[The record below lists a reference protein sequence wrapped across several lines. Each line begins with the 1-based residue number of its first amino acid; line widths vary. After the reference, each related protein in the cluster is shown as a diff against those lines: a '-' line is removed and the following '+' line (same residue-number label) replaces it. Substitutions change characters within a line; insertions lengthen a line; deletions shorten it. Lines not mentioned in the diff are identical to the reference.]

1 MQKAKQDVIDR
12 QRLAQRLFSLG
23 KKVLAKKQIEMRM
36 QEEINAVKES
46 YSDRL
51 ERRTDTIE
59 QMANELRLECED
71 SREELLTG
79 RKKSVETLFGRVG
92 WRKQGRRLKTQ
103 KGVKTDE
110 VADRLKENGHG
121 DLIRTVEKPDKRAIK
136 SALKEGRLTVDQLK
150 RMGLI
155 LRGGGEDWWYEID
168 EEHVREEMEES

>member
-1 MQKAKQDVIDR
+1 MQKAKQETIDR
-12 QRLAQRLFSLG
+12 QTLAQRLFALG

-36 QEEINAVKES
+36 QEKINAAKEAF
-46 YSDRL
+46 SDRL
-51 ERRTDTIE
+51 ERRTETIE

-79 RKKSVETLFGRVG
+79 RKKSVETLFGKIG

-110 VADRLKENGHG
+110 VAERLKEQGHS

-136 SALKEGRLTVDQLK
+136 AALKEGRLTIDELK

-155 LRGGGEDWWYEID
+155 LRGGGEDWWFEID
-168 EEHVREEMEES
+168 EEHVREEMEQS